1 MDSDGGRPHSLSM
14 SVAAFDTLKLARTLR
29 DQAKFTPEQA
39 EGLATALSGAFHE
52 DIATKADLR
61 ELELRLSAKIDA
73 GRAEAKA
80 DLQEA
85 KADLQKEMGSLKSE
99 IGSVAGSV
107 RLEIGSVRNEIQA
120 VKSEMLRW
128 IIPLLL
134 AQMAVMIGVLIRA
147 L

>member
-1 MDSDGGRPHSLSM
+1 MDSGGGGSHIRAM

-39 EGLATALSGAFHE
+39 EGLATALSGAFYEHV
-52 DIATKADLR
+52 ATKVDLR
-61 ELELRLSAKIDA
+61 ELELRLGGKVDA
-73 GRAEAKA
+73 ARAEAKA
-80 DLQEA
+80 YLQEM
-85 KADLQKEMGSLKSE
+85 KAALQRE
-99 IGSVAGSV
+99 IGSV
-107 RLEIGSVRNEIQA
+107 RLEVGSVRNEIQA